1 MTISVLLLTLN
12 EESNLGRCL
21 QALSWSDDIVVLDS
35 FSGDGTVDLARS
47 LGARVY
53 SRAFDGFAGQRNY
66 ALDHIDF
73 KHEWILHLDAD
84 EVVTEGLRDEMFRA
98 IDTGL
103 FDAYRVPS
111 KMMFCGRWLRYS
123 GMYPTYQVRL
133 GRKGRLRF
141 RQFGHGQR
149 EDIADDHVGTLS
161 EPYLH
166 YSFSKGLA
174 EWFEKHNRY
183 SSDEAQELVGLLSAG
198 RGADLAGIFSSD
210 PTRRRRALKE
220 VSARFPFRP
229 TLRFLYMYI
238 FRFGF
243 LDGRA
248 GLAYCRLMALYEY
261 MIVLKARELRQ
272 RPERA
277 RGRRQ

>member
-12 EESNLGRCL
+12 EESNLERCL
-21 QALSWSDDIVVLDS
+21 DALRWSDDIVVLDS
-35 FSGDGTVDLARS
+35 CSEDGTVDLARR

-53 SRAFDGFAGQRNY
+53 ERAFDGFANQRNY
-66 ALDHIDF
+66 ALDHIEF
-73 KHEWILHLDAD
+73 RHEWILHLDAD
-84 EVVTEGLRDEMFRA
+84 EVVTEGLQREMFRA
-98 IDTGL
+98 IDSGR
-103 FDAYRVPS
+103 FDAYRIPS
-111 KMMFCGRWLRYS
+111 KMMFYGQWLRYS

-133 GRKGRLRF
+133 GRKGRFRF
-141 RQFGHGQR
+141 RQVGHGQR
-149 EDIADDHVGTLS
+149 EDIADDRVGTLS

-166 YSFSKGLA
+166 HSFSKGLA

-183 SSDEAQELVGLLSAG
+183 SSDEAQEVVGLLSTG
-198 RGADLAGIFSSD
+198 RGADLAGILSSD

-220 VSARFPFRP
+220 VSAHLPFRP

-261 MIVLKARELRQ
+261 MIVLKARELEQ
-272 RPERA
+272 RSVRA